1 MKKGLS
7 QVDFAIAVGMFI
19 IMFAFTLLF
28 TTDRITLLKEETE
41 GGEMRN
47 YALTILNDLMSEGN
61 ELGLFSK
68 EYRFTVVLNNSQEYL
83 RNQSATLTDL
93 NNELVQINLSQLGI
107 TNIDFNSIR
116 VYNSSENAIKCEID
130 PSTKTIKFSTPI
142 KLLEVKRFYVYFD
155 DDSNFATPF
164 CDTTITGDDNL
175 TEIVEPIEAFEAV
188 QFKKL
193 ETFSVYDPDHLVAYY
208 TFDEP
213 FDSTFIDYSNH
224 ENTGTFYGENF
235 NDGTVY
241 GANWTEGKFGK
252 ALSFDGVDDYVE
264 IPDDDSLNPIDGIT
278 ITIWLKITQDPNCD
292 SNNNWRSILHKG
304 SHAGTSTGYDIIL
317 EQNRKLTLDIGTE
330 DKIRFHGSDYT
341 LPLNEW
347 VFATFTY
354 DSSTNET
361 KIFINGNEISGTY
374 WDTGGGRIL
383 GNSNNLFINNPST
396 ECPNGK
402 GSFPGLIDEI
412 RIYNHALSDEK
423 IKSIYEN
430 NTFIRDDLVAYWRFD
445 EGDGQTV
452 HDTHH
457 IVYSSNKGG
466 SKYGNALSF
475 DGVDDYVDFDHIG
488 FGNNWTQISVIMF
501 VKPRNYSNAHET
513 LIGCGKWDYNGW
525 FFNWKVLDPDDG
537 TGYFRFV
544 KPNGDFY
551 GTNHYQALLY
561 PMNFELN
568 RYYMLGAV
576 FDGDD
581 GVMKLYLD
589 GNVVKQGF
597 PFEEN
602 YILPSAYSLR
612 IDGHYV
618 PADIDEVH
626 IYNRSLNETEVN
638 QLYHNLAKYNQLKN
652 QIPSRYN
659 FHISIISNNETVFN
673 FGPSVPQRG
682 AEIYALDREI
692 LLQNNFGKL
701 QPATMYLYLWK

>member
-264 IPDDDSLNPIDGIT
+264 IPDSPSVQNYTSFTVEVLFKYNGPGPIAKGFWTLIDKNPTGYGYNDPYHIYITNSSKEIFARVGNGSSEYYLDSNFQVDDGKFHSVSLVYNASSNTYLLYVDGQLRISKVAVSGWKPVQNSGPIT
-278 ITIWLKITQDPNCD
+278 IGVWPAYHDYFN
-292 SNNNWRSILHKG
+292 
-304 SHAGTSTGYDIIL
+304 GT
-317 EQNRKLTLDIGTE
+317 
-330 DKIRFHGSDYT
+330 
-341 LPLNEW
+341 
-347 VFATFTY
+347 
-354 DSSTNET
+354 
-361 KIFINGNEISGTY
+361 
-374 WDTGGGRIL
+374 
-383 GNSNNLFINNPST
+383 
-396 ECPNGK
+396 
-402 GSFPGLIDEI
+402 IDEI

-423 IKSIYEN
+423 IKSIYDN
-430 NTFIRDDLVAYWRFD
+430 NTFIRDGLVAYWRFD

-466 SKYGNALSF
+466 SKYGNAISF
-475 DGVDDYVDFDHIG
+475 DGVDDYVEVSDDDSLDITNAITIEAWIKSDNITGYHAIISKALNPYELNIRSGHLRLELHLGDGTTYFRAETTSAWITPGVWHHVAG
-488 FGNNWTQISVIMF
+488 VRSGNTITLYVDGKS
-501 VKPRNYSNAHET
+501 KPVTYIDPQSDLSMPKT
-513 LIGCGKWDYNGW
+513 TSPVLIGARRSGQLYFNG
-525 FFNWKVLDPDDG
+525 
-537 TGYFRFV
+537 T
-544 KPNGDFY
+544 
-551 GTNHYQALLY
+551 
-561 PMNFELN
+561 
-568 RYYMLGAV
+568 
-576 FDGDD
+576 
-581 GVMKLYLD
+581 
-589 GNVVKQGF
+589 
-597 PFEEN
+597 
-602 YILPSAYSLR
+602 
-612 IDGHYV
+612 
-618 PADIDEVH
+618 IDEVY